1 MREIGLALSF
11 LITRTTMAVDGV
23 GNGPPFSK
31 ARWARLRVHGAG
43 TVHRL
48 FGHRGRALERVG
60 AVTRSSCIVHRGDR
74 RSWGIL
80 SGRVIHDAVSDR
92 GAGALPRRLACSV
105 RKLGT
110 SNSSSTE

>member
-1 MREIGLALSF
+1 
-11 LITRTTMAVDGV
+11 MAVGGV

-43 TVHRL
+43 TVHGL
-48 FGHRGRALERVG
+48 FAHRGRALG
-60 AVTRSSCIVHRGDR
+60 ARGRRHPVELQVVHRGDR

-80 SGRVIHDAVSDR
+80 SGRVSHDAVSDR